1 MRLIGRQLRLTG
13 MGSGAAGDGGSK
25 PPPEPPGPPP
35 DVTGL
40 TLDPYSYGLTLTV
53 DPSGA

>member
-13 MGSGAAGDGGSK
+13 MGSGAAGGGGSA
-25 PPPEPPGPPP
+25 PPPEPIP

-40 TLDPYSYGLTLTV
+40 TLDPYLYGLTLTV
-53 DPSGA
+53 DPPSV